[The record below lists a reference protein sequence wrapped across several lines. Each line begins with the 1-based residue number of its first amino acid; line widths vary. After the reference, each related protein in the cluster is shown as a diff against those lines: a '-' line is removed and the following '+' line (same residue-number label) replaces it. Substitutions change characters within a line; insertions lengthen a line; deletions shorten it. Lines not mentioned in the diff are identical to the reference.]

1 MGNETEISLTI
12 VKDQARAGF
21 IYTFSAFALWGLM
34 PLYMKVISHVS
45 ALEIVAS
52 RIIWSIP
59 VALVFLLASSRT
71 NDILR
76 VLKSPSKLAAVTAC
90 ATVISINWGL
100 YIWAITAE
108 RTIEA
113 ALGYYINPLIS
124 VALGM
129 IFLGEKLNRIQ
140 GFALALAF
148 IAVSILT
155 YIAGELPWIALILAS
170 SFGVYGLIKKAV
182 DIGPTQGFMMEV
194 LILSMVAI
202 PYLYYLAIN
211 NELYL
216 GSSPRDTYL
225 LIGCGPLTAVPLI
238 LFAHG
243 AKRLQLT
250 TVGLLQYIAPTM
262 IFLTGVFLFKEPFT
276 QMQLL
281 AFVLIWLAIALYSW
295 SGIRG
300 LGKVKSVFQ

>member
-1 MGNETEISLTI
+1 MSDETKNSFIT
-12 VKDQARAGF
+12 VPGQARAGF
-21 IYTFSAFALWGLM
+21 ICTFSAFALWGLM
-34 PLYMKVISHVS
+34 PLYMKAISHVS

-59 VALVFLLASSRT
+59 VALVFLLVAGRT
-71 NDILR
+71 SEI
-76 VLKSPSKLAAVTAC
+76 VGVFKSPSKLVAVAAC

-100 YIWAITAE
+100 YVWAITAE

-140 GFALALAF
+140 GIALALAF

-155 YIAGELPWIALILAS
+155 CMTGELPWIALILGCP
-170 SFGVYGLIKKAV
+170 FGVYGLIRKTV
-182 DIGPTQGFMMEV
+182 DIGPALGFMTEV
-194 LILSMVAI
+194 LILSVVAI
-202 PYLYYLAIN
+202 PYLYFLAIN

-225 LIGCGPLTAVPLI
+225 LIGCGPITAVPLI

-250 TVGLLQYIAPTM
+250 TVGLLQYIAPSM

-281 AFVLIWLAIALYSW
+281 AFVLIWLAIALYIW
-295 SGIRG
+295 SGIRAHRPY
-300 LGKVKSVFQ
+300 